1 MESLSV
7 GDDCFEAVEEL
18 ELVGLRG
25 LRRGAIG
32 ERSFTKQDYA
42 THDGEDPDRHFCV
55 RACEKLEELRIG
67 NWSFMDYATCE
78 IEEAAM
84 LEVVEVGDVNA
95 EEDCCCFYYADLELK
110 GGGGGEG

>member
-1 MESLSV
+1 MPVL
-7 GDDCFEAVEEL
+7 VEL
-18 ELVGLRG
+18 TGKIRALRNM
-25 LRRGAIG
+25 
-32 ERSFTKQDYA
+32 KD
-42 THDGEDPDRHFCV
+42 V